1 MELRNFIEAAR
12 RLDGNVRLPHVAG
25 PVRGFSVVRLPEG
38 LLEEIERL
46 LEAEDARQPQ
56 PHEGATVPTPTAEP
70 SRARFRGILDD

>member
-1 MELRNFIEAAR
+1 MELREFVESAR

-46 LEAEDARQPQ
+46 LDAEEAPRPQ
-56 PHEGATVPTPTAEP
+56 APEGATVPTPTAEP
-70 SRARFRGILDD
+70 SRARFRGILDG